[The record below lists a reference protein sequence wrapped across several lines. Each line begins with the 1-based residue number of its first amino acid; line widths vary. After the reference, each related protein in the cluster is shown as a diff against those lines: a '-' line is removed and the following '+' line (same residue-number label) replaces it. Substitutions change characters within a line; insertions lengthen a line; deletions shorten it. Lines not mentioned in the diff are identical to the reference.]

1 MDRTSRT
8 RHDGSSARRRC
19 DVCDSPLVVYG
30 GRLLGTPPRKDLE
43 GLVEWTF
50 ECVECGKKW
59 IERFRDDDRTT

>member
-1 MDRTSRT
+1 MDRDLGNSGNR
-8 RHDGSSARRRC
+8 SSARRRC